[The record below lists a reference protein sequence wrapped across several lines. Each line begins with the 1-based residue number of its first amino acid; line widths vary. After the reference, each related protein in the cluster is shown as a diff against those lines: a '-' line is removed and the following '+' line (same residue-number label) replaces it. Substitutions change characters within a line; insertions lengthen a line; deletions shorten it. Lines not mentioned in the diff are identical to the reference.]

1 MKYLLMTTISA
12 YKKPEPDKSNRSIMI
27 YLNQINNTISTLF
40 KAGILFASF
49 AFVLTLFNPVDVQA
63 QDSDEIYTVVDE
75 MPEIVGGLSSL
86 YNQIE
91 YPRQAVRQGVEGR
104 VFVQFVV
111 DESGNAVDPV
121 ILRDIGAGCG
131 EAAVKAIQKVKFT
144 PGKQNGAPVKVKF
157 SLPVSFEIKG

>member
-1 MKYLLMTTISA
+1 MSYLLMATILMIS
-12 YKKPEPDKSNRSIMI
+12 KREPVKSNRSIMI
-27 YLNQINNTISTLF
+27 IQKYKNHTITKLLR
-40 KAGILFASF
+40 AGIFFASF
-49 AFVLTLFNPVDVQA
+49 AFVITILNPAIVQA
-63 QDSDEIYTVVDE
+63 QDEDGIYTVVDE

-86 YNQIE
+86 YSQIE

-111 DESGNAVDPV
+111 DESGNVADPV

-131 EAAVKAIQKVKFT
+131 DAAVEAIKKVKFT
-144 PGKQNGAPVKVKF
+144 PGKQNGSPVKVKF

>member
-1 MKYLLMTTISA
+1 
-12 YKKPEPDKSNRSIMI
+12 MI

-40 KAGILFASF
+40 KAGILFATF

>member
-1 MKYLLMTTISA
+1 MSGLLMTTISVFL
-12 YKKPEPDKSNRSIMI
+12 KPEPDKSNSTIMI
-27 YLNQINNTISTLF
+27 NLNNIKHTMSKILI
-40 KAGILFASF
+40 AGIIFAST
-49 AFVLTLFNPVDVQA
+49 AFTITILNPAEVNA
-63 QDSDEIYTVVDE
+63 QEADEIYTVVDE

-144 PGKQNGAPVKVKF
+144 PGKQNGTPVKVKF

>member
-1 MKYLLMTTISA
+1 
-12 YKKPEPDKSNRSIMI
+12 MI

-40 KAGILFASF
+40 KAGILFATF

-157 SLPVSFEIKG
+157 SLPVSFEIKR

>member
-40 KAGILFASF
+40 KAGILFATF

>member
-1 MKYLLMTTISA
+1 
-12 YKKPEPDKSNRSIMI
+12 MI

>member
-1 MKYLLMTTISA
+1 MIIQKYTNHTIS
-12 YKKPEPDKSNRSIMI
+12 KLLRV
-27 YLNQINNTISTLF
+27 
-40 KAGILFASF
+40 GIIFATF
-49 AFVLTLFNPVDVQA
+49 AFVITTLNPSLVLA
-63 QDSDEIYTVVDE
+63 QDKDEIYTVVDE

-86 YNQIE
+86 YSQIE
-91 YPRQAVRQGVEGR
+91 YPQQAVRQGVEGR

-131 EAAVKAIQKVKFT
+131 EAAVAAIQKVKFT
-144 PGKQNGAPVKVKF
+144 PGKQNGTPVKVKF

>member
-1 MKYLLMTTISA
+1 MIIQKYTNHTIS
-12 YKKPEPDKSNRSIMI
+12 KLLRV
-27 YLNQINNTISTLF
+27 
-40 KAGILFASF
+40 GIIFATF
-49 AFVLTLFNPVDVQA
+49 AFVITTFNPSLVLA
-63 QDSDEIYTVVDE
+63 QDKDEIYTVVDE

-86 YNQIE
+86 YSQIE
-91 YPRQAVRQGVEGR
+91 YPQQAVRQGVEGR

-131 EAAVKAIQKVKFT
+131 EAAVAAIQKVKFT
-144 PGKQNGAPVKVKF
+144 PGKQNGTPVKVKF